1 MTKEE
6 RDKLIDDY
14 AWKCVF
20 DMDLV
25 ELRAWV
31 AQDITSNLENKT
43 DAEVLASI
51 KENYPNHPF
60 NT

>member
-6 RDKLIDDY
+6 RDELIDDY

-20 DMDLV
+20 DMDLAEV
-25 ELRAWV
+25 RAWV
-31 AQDITSNLENKT
+31 AQDITNNLTNKT

-51 KENYPNHPF
+51 KENYPDHPL